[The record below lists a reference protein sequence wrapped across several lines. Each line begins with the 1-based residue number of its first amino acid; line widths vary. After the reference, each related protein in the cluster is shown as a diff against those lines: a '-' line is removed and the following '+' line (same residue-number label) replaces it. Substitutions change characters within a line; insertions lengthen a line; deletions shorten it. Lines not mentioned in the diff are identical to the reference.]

1 MSETGGG
8 LCHASVSPAADREKN
23 CTRFFICALM
33 TSALLE
39 PGTGAR
45 KNGLFLF
52 PYATGN
58 TTKQPPPSDTYSQI
72 ALQTFDV
79 F

>member
-1 MSETGGG
+1 MPLFHQQQPGK
-8 LCHASVSPAADREKN
+8 KN
-23 CTRFFICALM
+23 CTHFFICALM

-45 KNGLFLF
+45 RNGLFLF
-52 PYATGN
+52 PYAIGN